1 MVLFSFLLQS
11 VLFSISRSKKNN
23 IKCID
28 TIEYSDS
35 LESGRLPR
43 GTFTIFGGKLPGLQN
58 YEFSFYYILCVG
70 LEEMILNIKRINTN
84 CLLWLSPRVKT
95 HILRDMNF
103 TNLIE
108 SFLV

>member
-28 TIEYSDS
+28 TIECSDS

-58 YEFSFYYILCVG
+58 YEISFYYILCVG
-70 LEEMILNIKRINTN
+70 LEEMILNIKRIN
-84 CLLWLSPRVKT
+84 
-95 HILRDMNF
+95 
-103 TNLIE
+103 
-108 SFLV
+108 